1 MDKKQQ
7 ELMFKLAMFEQQIKQ
22 LQEQSQVVE
31 QAIIETSS
39 LNLGLDDLKE
49 GKNKEIMASIG
60 KGIFIKARLDSED
73 LLVDIGSKNFVKK
86 SIPETQELIQEQIEK
101 LDVVKVEIEERLEE
115 INSEVTE
122 MFKEA
127 QKEK

>member
-7 ELMFKLAMFEQQIKQ
+7 ELMFKLAVFEQEIRQ
-22 LQEQSQVVE
+22 LQEQLQAVD
-31 QAIIETSS
+31 QAIIDSS
-39 LNLGLDDLKE
+39 NLNFGLDEIK
-49 GKNKEIMASIG
+49 GARGKEIMASIG
-60 KGIFIKARLDSED
+60 KNIFVKAKLDSED
-73 LLVDIGSKNFVKK
+73 LLVDVGGKNFVKK
-86 SIPETQELIQEQIEK
+86 TPSETQELIKKQIEK
-101 LDVVKVEIEERLEE
+101 LDVVKAELEGRLEE